1 MKFKQF
7 MSLIKQFD
15 CKALEDKEIEHCFAD
30 NMYIGYTEKITDFVY
45 DAERKTF
52 RIITGEIKETVFTSN
67 NFIQGKTAQQGSLLF
82 YIINNMKDELT
93 NKMIKAINKIF
104 SEENMNKIFKKVSD
118 KIKEKE
124 EYNGYWR

>member
-1 MKFKQF
+1 
-7 MSLIKQFD
+7 
-15 CKALEDKEIEHCFAD
+15 
-30 NMYIGYTEKITDFVY
+30 
-45 DAERKTF
+45 
-52 RIITGEIKETVFTSN
+52 
-67 NFIQGKTAQQGSLLF
+67 
-82 YIINNMKDELT
+82 MKDELT